1 MAFSNSSYFAGVGT
15 VFAAVT
21 LGFAVGAMITS
32 GGVQPP
38 NRLERVASSAAL
50 PASNVHP
57 ADAARAAPGEPAAA
71 VPTAAVD
78 GPRPVVQQPP
88 PAPPVMARSE
98 DAANANVQQAQPAP
112 PVVAR
117 SEDAATARNERASLR
132 AADLKRESYRKKEEE
147 RRFAERKKRQDIEDA
162 ANAVRQMRRD
172 GVIDQVVERDRTPR
186 FGLFGG
192 ND

>member
-38 NRLERVASSAAL
+38 NRLERVAWSATL

-57 ADAARAAPGEPAAA
+57 ADAQKAAPGEPPAA
-71 VPTAAVD
+71 VPTEAAD
-78 GPRPVVQQPP
+78 DPRPVVQQPP
-88 PAPPVMARSE
+88 PPPAILVKSEAAATPMA
-98 DAANANVQQAQPAP
+98 QQPSPAP
-112 PVVAR
+112 AIVAR
-117 SEDAATARNERASLR
+117 SEDAATARNERASIR
-132 AADLKRESYRKKEEE
+132 SSELKRETYRKREEE
-147 RRFAERKKRQDIEDA
+147 RKFAERKKRQDIEDA

-172 GVIDQVVERDRTPR
+172 GVIGEVVERDPPPR
-186 FGLFGG
+186 FGLFG

>member
-38 NRLERVASSAAL
+38 NRLERVASSAVL

-57 ADAARAAPGEPAAA
+57 ADAQKAAPGEPPAA
-71 VPTAAVD
+71 VPTAAGD
-78 GPRPVVQQPP
+78 DPRPVVQQPP
-88 PAPPVMARSE
+88 PPPAIMVKSE
-98 DAANANVQQAQPAP
+98 AAANANVQQPSPAP
-112 PVVAR
+112 PIVTR
-117 SEDAATARNERASLR
+117 SEDAVTAKNERASLR
-132 AADLKRESYRKKEEE
+132 SADLKREPYRKREEE
-147 RRFAERKKRQDIEDA
+147 RRFAERKKRQEIEDA

-186 FGLFGG
+186 FGLFG

>member
-50 PASNVHP
+50 PASNVQP
-57 ADAARAAPGEPAAA
+57 ADAPKAAPGEPPAA
-71 VPTAAVD
+71 VPTAAAD
-78 GPRPVVQQPP
+78 EPRPVVQQPP

-98 DAANANVQQAQPAP
+98 DAV
-112 PVVAR
+112 
-117 SEDAATARNERASLR
+117 TAKNERASLR
-132 AADLKRESYRKKEEE
+132 SAELKRESSRKREEE

-172 GVIDQVVERDRTPR
+172 GVIDQVVEREQTPR
-186 FGLFGG
+186 FGLFG

>member
-38 NRLERVASSAAL
+38 NRLERVASSAVL

-57 ADAARAAPGEPAAA
+57 ADAPKAAPGEPPAA
-71 VPTAAVD
+71 VPTTAAD
-78 GPRPVVQQPP
+78 APRPVVQQPP

-98 DAANANVQQAQPAP
+98 DAANANVQQPRPAP
-112 PVVAR
+112 AIVAR
-117 SEDAATARNERASLR
+117 SEDTATARNERANLR
-132 AADLKRESYRKKEEE
+132 SADLKKESYRKKDEE
-147 RRFAERKKRQDIEDA
+147 RRFAERKKRQEIEDA

-172 GVIDQVVERDRTPR
+172 GVIDQVVERDQTPR
-186 FGLFGG
+186 FGLFG

>member
-1 MAFSNSSYFAGVGT
+1 MAFSNSSYFAGIGT

-21 LGFAVGAMITS
+21 LGFTVGAMITS

-38 NRLERVASSAAL
+38 NRLERVASSAVL

-57 ADAARAAPGEPAAA
+57 ADAQKAAPAEPPAA
-71 VPTAAVD
+71 VPTQAAAD
-78 GPRPVVQQPP
+78 DPRPVVQQPP
-88 PAPPVMARSE
+88 PPAILVKSEAAATPIAQQPP
-98 DAANANVQQAQPAP
+98 PAP
-112 PVVAR
+112 PIVAR
-117 SEDAATARNERASLR
+117 SEDAATAKNERASLR
-132 AADLKRESYRKKEEE
+132 SADLKRESYRKREEE
-147 RRFAERKKRQDIEDA
+147 RRFAERKKHQEIEDA

-186 FGLFGG
+186 LGLFG